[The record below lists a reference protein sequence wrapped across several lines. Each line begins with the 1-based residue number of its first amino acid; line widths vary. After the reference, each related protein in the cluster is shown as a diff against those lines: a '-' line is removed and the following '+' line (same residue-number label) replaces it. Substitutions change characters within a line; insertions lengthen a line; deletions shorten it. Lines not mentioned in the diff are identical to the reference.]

1 VGRARTLVLV
11 VVALVLGS
19 LVPLV
24 PHYYI
29 QPQQHEVGGV
39 TLVTTYQGAEDGRYV
54 RLPLA
59 GVPTFRSY
67 EELLEYVQRAL
78 RMYTSV
84 ASGLTPTYGLVV
96 ELVGEVVTL
105 HTLRAVAPVATPA
118 PTYAKSEVR
127 YSRTNVQVEGVDELD
142 VVKTDGRLIAVA
154 SGRVVYLVDASSK
167 EVVGRL
173 EFSGGVAG
181 LFLSGGRLAVVVQDV
196 YPPLRLVLPE
206 LVAVPIPA
214 GTPNTTVVVVD
225 VGNASKPEVLLRVQ
239 VTGGLVGS
247 RLLNGYVYLVLS
259 QPLTGGTLPVVNG
272 NPVAVESVGVVEEV
286 PESYTNILVVDLSTL
301 RYTVYSFLTGPGSW
315 VYMSPSRLYVA
326 HTSRPSI
333 YRAYTRFLEVVSR
346 YVPAGVASEVGRY
359 LSVGDV
365 AKAME
370 SLRGYLS
377 SLDENSLENLVA
389 RVNEELSKQV
399 AVDETTFY
407 VFGVSGLSLEFL
419 RSFKVPGTVLD
430 QFSMEE
436 LGRYFVVSTTVTP
449 LVVKAYLVR
458 VWPATPPR
466 GGGAVTVVNYYRG
479 TTTTVTVALGTGGG
493 TGEVAPWV
501 GVAVEPAG
509 ETENCVFTV
518 DLDSGRVAGSLR
530 GLATGERIYAA
541 RLIGS
546 TLYLV
551 TFRQVDPL
559 FAIDLSNPEE
569 PRVLGFLKVPGFSEY
584 LHPVA
589 PGRLLGVGVEDGYLK
604 VSLYDVEDPG
614 RMEEVS
620 KVLISCSHSP
630 VLADH
635 KAITVD
641 HEYSYVYLPITSY
654 CTYPPAGGL
663 AVLKFGRDRLEF
675 VRLLEHPNAIRSLY
689 IGRELYSIS
698 ASEVRVYTLPELEYL
713 TSIEL
718 S

>member
-1 VGRARTLVLV
+1 VGKARTLVLV

-19 LVPLV
+19 LVSLV

-39 TLVTTYQGAEDGRYV
+39 TLVTTYQGAGDSRYV
-54 RLPLA
+54 RLQLA

-67 EELLEYVQRAL
+67 GELLEYVQRAL

-84 ASGLTPTYGLVV
+84 ASGLTPTYGLA
-96 ELVGEVVTL
+96 GEVVTL
-105 HTLRAVAPVATPA
+105 RAVATVAPVATPA

-173 EFSGGVAG
+173 EFSGGVVG
-181 LFLSGGRLAVVVQDV
+181 LFLSGGRLTVVVQDV
-196 YPPLRLVLPE
+196 YPPLRIVLPE

-301 RYTVYSFLTGPGSW
+301 RYTVYSFLTGSGSW

-326 HTSRPSI
+326 HTSRLSI
-333 YRAYTRFLEVVSR
+333 YRAYVKFLEVVSK
-346 YVPAGVASEVGRY
+346 YVPAEVASEVGRY

-377 SLDENSLENLVA
+377 SLDESSLENLVA

-399 AVDETTFY
+399 VVDETTFY
-407 VFGVSGLSLEFL
+407 VFGVSGLSLEF
-419 RSFKVPGTVLD
+419 P
-430 QFSMEE
+430 EE
-436 LGRYFVVSTTVTP
+436 L
-449 LVVKAYLVR
+449 
-458 VWPATPPR
+458 
-466 GGGAVTVVNYYRG
+466 
-479 TTTTVTVALGTGGG
+479 
-493 TGEVAPWV
+493 
-501 GVAVEPAG
+501 
-509 ETENCVFTV
+509 
-518 DLDSGRVAGSLR
+518 
-530 GLATGERIYAA
+530 
-541 RLIGS
+541 
-546 TLYLV
+546 
-551 TFRQVDPL
+551 
-559 FAIDLSNPEE
+559 
-569 PRVLGFLKVPGFSEY
+569 
-584 LHPVA
+584 
-589 PGRLLGVGVEDGYLK
+589 
-604 VSLYDVEDPG
+604 
-614 RMEEVS
+614 
-620 KVLISCSHSP
+620 
-630 VLADH
+630 
-635 KAITVD
+635 
-641 HEYSYVYLPITSY
+641 
-654 CTYPPAGGL
+654 
-663 AVLKFGRDRLEF
+663 
-675 VRLLEHPNAIRSLY
+675 
-689 IGRELYSIS
+689 
-698 ASEVRVYTLPELEYL
+698 
-713 TSIEL
+713 
-718 S
+718 